1 MTTQVPTRFGENE
14 LAALDQLVADG
25 VADSRSE
32 AIRLAVARLHDQH
45 RRARIG
51 AEIAAA
57 YRAMP
62 QTPEELEWAMESA
75 DELATEES
83 W

>member
-1 MTTQVPTRFGENE
+1 MTTQVPTRFGEDE

-32 AIRLAVARLHDQH
+32 AIRLAVAKLHDQH

-51 AEIAAA
+51 EEIAAA

-62 QTPEELEWAMESA
+62 QTPEELAWGMDSA
-75 DELATEES
+75 DDLAAEES

>member
-1 MTTQVPTRFGENE
+1 MTVQVPTRFREDE

-32 AIRLAVARLHDQH
+32 TIRLAVARLHDQH

-51 AEIAAA
+51 QEIAAA
-57 YRAMP
+57 YRAVP
-62 QTPEELEWAMESA
+62 QTPEELDWAMESA
-75 DELATEES
+75 DDLATEEL